1 MFSPDQWHLIF
12 ASKLLYVLFTGKQL
26 DILPYEC
33 SLPYLCR
40 MCPTVCL
47 VSRPTATHL
56 CQQAAQGEEGGCP
69 DTTPCP
75 PISPSPESSLK
86 RGVGRSTPAVPHLCW
101 QAARGKEGHM
111 SSPDQQRL
119 IFPGRQL
126 EGGMSRR
133 DRMSSPDQQH
143 LTFAGK
149 QLEERSGE
157 KHASMAVCP
166 YLCWQA
172 ARGKEGPRSTVP
184 HFRRQAARGEEGGVF
199 RHDCMVA

>member
-1 MFSPDQWHLIF
+1 MPHHMFSPDQWHLIF

-149 QLEERSGE
+149 
-157 KHASMAVCP
+157 
-166 YLCWQA
+166 
-172 ARGKEGPRSTVP
+172 EGPRSTVP

>member
-101 QAARGKEGHM
+101 QAARGKDGHM
-111 SSPDQQRL
+111 SSPNQQCL
-119 IFPGRQL
+119 I
-126 EGGMSRR
+126 
-133 DRMSSPDQQH
+133 
-143 LTFAGK
+143 FAGK
-149 QLEERSGE
+149 QLGERKGECSGMTAWPDPQCLIFAGKQLKERS
-157 KHASMAVCP
+157 V
-166 YLCWQA
+166 Q
-172 ARGKEGPRSTVP
+172 T
-184 HFRRQAARGEEGGVF
+184 
-199 RHDCMVA
+199 